1 MNIIGLDLSLKNTG
15 WALSEASG
23 VFSPPANLDGL
34 PRIKWLLD
42 NIWNVTEGADVIAI
56 EGYSFAS
63 NMAYARETAE
73 LGGVVRFTLWE
84 AGRVYVDVPPSS
96 LKMFAT
102 GKGNAD
108 KPSMHLA
115 AIKKLGYEGTSY
127 DEVDALW
134 LMHMAKAHYTQAL
147 TTEKQ
152 KRALG
157 GVRWPALSKSEGVS
171 KTEPREQI
179 GLQIA

>member
-1 MNIIGLDLSLKNTG
+1 MADICALDLSLTATG
-15 WALSEASG
+15 YAKSDGTSG
-23 VFSPPANLDGL
+23 VLNPPDKLVGL

-42 NIWNVTEGADVIAI
+42 NVWNVTEHADVIAI

-84 AGRVYVDVPPSS
+84 AGKIYVDIPPASC
-96 LKMFAT
+96 KMFAT
-102 GKGNAD
+102 GKGTAD
-108 KPSMHLA
+108 KPTMHLA
-115 AIKKLGYEGTSY
+115 AIKKLGYDGTSY

-134 LMHMAKAHYTQAL
+134 LMHMATAHYTQTL

-152 KRALG
+152 KQALG
-157 GVRWPALSKSEGVS
+157 GVKWPAINIQS
-171 KTEPREQI
+171 REV
-179 GLQIA
+179 A